1 MSHITLR
8 VVPESACPRRRVGPE
23 REYLL
28 PIDGLMLQRGSRPGA
43 RSADEPNPEEDQTLR
58 KFLLLLASHGVVGL
72 AGFAAGIYFLPILTA
87 PPAPT
92 LSEVRE
98 AAVAA
103 VYTGEFR
110 RDLAD
115 SDALH
120 WGEGTVSVG
129 PETITLEGAVAPGPD
144 YVLYLSPEFV
154 ETEADFLR
162 LKPEMSAVG
171 SVKTFEN
178 FVVPVPE
185 DIDPGRFNTV
195 IVWCESFGQFITAAR
210 YRPAG

>member
-1 MSHITLR
+1 LK
-8 VVPESACPRRRVGPE
+8 
-23 REYLL
+23 
-28 PIDGLMLQRGSRPGA
+28 
-43 RSADEPNPEEDQTLR
+43 
-58 KFLLLLASHGVVGL
+58 KFLLLLASHGVVAL
-72 AGFAAGIYFLPILTA
+72 AGFGAGIYFLPILTA

-92 LSEVRE
+92 VGEVR
-98 AAVAA
+98 AAAGGA
-103 VYTGEFR
+103 LYTGEFR

-129 PETITLEGAVAPGPD
+129 PETIALEGAVAPGPD

-162 LKPEMSAVG
+162 LKPKMSAVG

-185 DIDPGRFNTV
+185 GIDPGRFNTV

-210 YRPAG
+210 YGPAG